1 MMIEPVFLE
10 CGKLLYTAA
19 RSLLRHNTHVNSIG
33 NHQGNVDDELLA
45 MTTDLEGE
53 RRKSSGYDEEIA
65 LGKHFQGFY
74 FLLLRKYIHT

>member
-1 MMIEPVFLE
+1 M
-10 CGKLLYTAA
+10 A
-19 RSLLRHNTHVNSIG
+19 
-33 NHQGNVDDELLA
+33 DELLA

-74 FLLLRKYIHT
+74 VLLLRKYVHTWLALVRITVSHMVPLPDKVKLE

>member
-1 MMIEPVFLE
+1 V
-10 CGKLLYTAA
+10 
-19 RSLLRHNTHVNSIG
+19 RSPLRHSSHVNSIG
-33 NHQGNVDDELLA
+33 NHQGNVADELLA

-74 FLLLRKYIHT
+74 ILLLGKYIHT